1 MPRPSSS
8 AGAAVAALAL
18 ALAPLSPVGAA
29 DRPDTISLVTGS
41 SPEGIAAGPGTTF
54 FAGARADGAV
64 YVGDARQGTVRP
76 LVAGRTGEV
85 AVGLAYDAATKRIW
99 VAGGAT
105 GDITAYDSRTGALLY
120 TVNAGT
126 GRFLN
131 DVAITRDA
139 VYVTDSRRNE
149 ILVVP
154 LGRGA
159 SLPADGTAARV
170 LTVTGDY
177 VQPAGFGLNGIRVL
191 PGGDLLVV
199 SGGVLYVVDPATGV
213 ADTVEVQGATL
224 TGGDGLELRGRT
236 LYVVRGFNPRASVV
250 VLRLGQGGRTATFV
264 EELVDADF
272 NVPTTAALVAGDLLV
287 VNGQFGDPA
296 SAPTEVVRVDRPSSS
311 GASARTRH

>member
-64 YVGDARQGTVRP
+64 YVGDVRQGTVRP

-191 PGGDLLVV
+191 PGGDLLAV
-199 SGGVLYVVDPATGV
+199 SGGALYVIDPATGV
-213 ADTVEVQGATL
+213 ADRVEVSGLPSGRTSL
-224 TGGDGLELRGRT
+224 SGGDGLELRGTT
-236 LYVVRGFNPRASVV
+236 LYVVRGFNPTASVV

-264 EELVDADF
+264 EEITDADF

-287 VNGQFGDPA
+287 VNGQFNDPPT
-296 SAPTEVVRVDRPSSS
+296 APTEVVRVDRP
-311 GASARTRH
+311 

>member
-1 MPRPSSS
+1 VPRPSTA
-8 AGAAVAALAL
+8 AGSAVAALAL
-18 ALAPLSPVGAA
+18 VLAPISPAGAA

-41 SPEGIAAGPGTTF
+41 SPEGISAGPGTTF

-64 YVGDARQGTVRP
+64 YVGDVREGTVRQ
-76 LVAGRTGEV
+76 LVAGRQGEV
-85 AVGLAYDAATKRIW
+85 AVGLLYDAATKRIW

-105 GDITAYDSRTGALLY
+105 GDITAYDSRTGAQLF

-139 VYVTDSRRNE
+139 VYVTDSRTNQ
-149 ILVVP
+149 ILVVD

-159 SLPADGTAARV
+159 RLPATGTAARV

-191 PGGDLLVV
+191 PGGDLLTV
-199 SGGVLYVVDPATGV
+199 SGGRLYVVDPATGV
-213 ADTVEVQGATL
+213 ADEVEVSGLPDGLSRL
-224 TGGDGLELRGRT
+224 TGGDGLELRGNT
-236 LYVVRGFNPRASVV
+236 LYVVRGLDTSVV

-264 EELVDADF
+264 REITDPDF

-287 VNGQFGDPA
+287 VNGQFNDPPT
-296 SAPTEVVRVDRPSSS
+296 APTEVVRIDRP
-311 GASARTRH
+311 